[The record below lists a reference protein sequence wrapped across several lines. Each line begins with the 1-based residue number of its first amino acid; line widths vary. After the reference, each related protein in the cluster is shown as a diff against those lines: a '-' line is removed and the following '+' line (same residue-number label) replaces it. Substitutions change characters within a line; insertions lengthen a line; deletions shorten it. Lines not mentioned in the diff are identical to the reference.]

1 MKSKFSNSIERSPI
15 AAFHQYPRG
24 LVSQNVRSK
33 LMVSLKALACAAVL
47 SGSVS
52 TPALGMG
59 SVTGFAS
66 EWTQLANNAQLG
78 QIVALEGQS
87 MTLQADQLAT
97 QVTQLQTEIASY
109 QAILQNLQSLPE
121 SYLRE
126 AMGPLLKLRD
136 IGQQAGALSHDA
148 SKMSWFLESGLV
160 KDPGFDQE
168 PVNRAAFSQ
177 RFRDWSEQ
185 WTATSTAAIQNAG
198 LSMQDLNNDAQL
210 IDRISAR
217 VGNETGHLQALQ
229 VGNELATAL
238 AGQMTDLRG
247 LMAQQNEVTTLA
259 WGRKFAADEAL
270 EAERLR
276 FETELEYDRRRLEET
291 GYQARTIQEILQ
303 DTRP

>member
-1 MKSKFSNSIERSPI
+1 MKTFKYTAATLSVCLALTASPAI
-15 AAFHQYPRG
+15 
-24 LVSQNVRSK
+24 S
-33 LMVSLKALACAAVL
+33 
-47 SGSVS
+47 
-52 TPALGMG
+52 MG

-78 QIVALEGQS
+78 QIVAVEGQS
-87 MTLQADQLAT
+87 MGLQADQLGT

-109 QAILQNLQSLPE
+109 QAILQNLQSLPD

-126 AMGPLLKLRD
+126 ALGPLLELRD

-148 SKMSWFLESGLV
+148 SKMSWFLESGLI
-160 KDPGFDQE
+160 KDAGFDQE

-185 WTATSTAAIQNAG
+185 WTKTSTAAIQGAG
-198 LSMQDLNNDAQL
+198 LSMRDLEDDAQL
-210 IDRISAR
+210 IDKISSR
-217 VGNETGHLQALQ
+217 VGKEAGHLQALQ
-229 VGNELATAL
+229 VGNELASAL

-247 LMAQQNEVTTLA
+247 LIAQQNEVTTLA
-259 WGRKFAADEAL
+259 WGRKFAADEAI

-276 FETELEYDRRRLEET
+276 FETELEYDRRRLENT
-291 GYQARTIQEILQ
+291 GYQPRSIREILQ